1 MTDETPFFRLDWVID
16 NLVEIGRRLG
26 EHVTMTV
33 LAVVIGFVIS
43 FALALL
49 IRRRPRLYGPIIG
62 VSGVLYAIPSVALF
76 ALLVPITGLSLTTA
90 LIGLVSYTFIIL
102 IRNIVTALEGVPREA
117 IEAAD
122 GMGYTPAQR
131 LWRVEL
137 PIALPVIVAGI
148 RIATV
153 TTIGLVTITTLI
165 GAGGLGYLI
174 VNTGIRR
181 FFDTS
186 TYTGVI
192 LAVALAI
199 AADLL
204 LLALQRWL
212 TPWARA
218 RVTT

>member
-1 MTDETPFFRLDWVID
+1 VTDDQPFFRIDWVID
-16 NLVEIGRRLG
+16 NLGEIGRRLG

-33 LAVVIGFVIS
+33 LAVAIGFVIS

-122 GMGYTPAQR
+122 GLGHTPAQR

-186 TYTGVI
+186 TYTGVV
-192 LAVALAI
+192 LAVGLAV

-204 LLALQRWL
+204 LLAVQRWL
-212 TPWARA
+212 TPWAQA
-218 RVTT
+218 RGTG